1 MGMLTLEQ
9 VLAAYD
15 ISATNLRHAARSG
28 DIAHIDNTERGTL
41 YRARDVAA
49 VVERLRGQK
58 AAREARRGYTRTGAN
73 HGGR

>member
-1 MGMLTLEQ
+1 MGMLTFEQ
-9 VLAAYD
+9 ALAAYD

-28 DIAHIDNTERGTL
+28 DIAHIDTERGTL
-41 YRARDVAA
+41 YRSDDVAA